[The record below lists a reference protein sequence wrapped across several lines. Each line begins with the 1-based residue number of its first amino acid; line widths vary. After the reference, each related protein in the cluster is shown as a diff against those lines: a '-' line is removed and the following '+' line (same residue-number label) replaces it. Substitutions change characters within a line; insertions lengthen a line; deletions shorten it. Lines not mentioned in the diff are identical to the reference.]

1 MPIGYADFNI
11 RDKLTARNKWET
23 DEATLTLAEST
34 WSSPVSYS
42 TPTTLHNFLL
52 SLTLGT
58 ATDITKTAV
67 SFSIA
72 GDVLHQLSFEFAE
85 SQYGLGISGGI
96 FNIIIYD
103 IVEQHILVQ
112 FARAIPSDIGMG
124 ITFQNFVSGGT
135 VNFEYKASA
144 YTTEI

>member
-96 FNIIIYD
+96 FNNYIR
-103 IVEQHILVQ
+103 HC
-112 FARAIPSDIGMG
+112 
-124 ITFQNFVSGGT
+124 GT
-135 VNFEYKASA
+135 AYFSSICAS
-144 YTTEI
+144 YSVRYRHGDYFPKLCIWRYGQL